1 MMEINQIKNEL
12 LNVLIVDYNTIPLI
26 LKGCNPSNAELIDK
40 DSNVKII
47 NFQNST
53 HFKGGNYKDLI
64 LDVDGETLII
74 TLKVNEESSYK
85 YIVKQINCR

>member
-1 MMEINQIKNEL
+1 MEINHIKNGL

-40 DSNVKII
+40 DSDAKII
-47 NFQNST
+47 NLQNSAY
-53 HFKGGNYKDLI
+53 FKGGNYKDLI
-64 LDVDGETLII
+64 LDVDGETLVI
-74 TLKVNEESSYK
+74 TLKVNENSSYK